1 MRQRFHRLW
10 FRRGSARIL
19 LAGGLLLVLA
29 LVALSAPVLP
39 IPNPDSQNLL
49 AAMAPPFHSAAN
61 PLGTDELGRSELS
74 RVVWGMRPTLLI
86 SLASAAAATVLGVT
100 LGMLAV
106 EAPEIV
112 TVGAEGLLD
121 IALTFPG
128 FVLAIA
134 LVSVLGANAQSL
146 IIAVTLTSLGMVG
159 RLARGEVL
167 RVRGLEFVTAARAV
181 GVSWQRIVVRHLLP
195 NILNAIVVQF
205 SLVVSVAMLTIAA
218 LGFIGLGIQPPAPEL
233 GTLVSSGA
241 KYLST
246 DQALILIPGAV
257 LSLLILPLNILGDAL
272 RDRLDVRS

>member
-1 MRQRFHRLW
+1 MRTRLRRIW
-10 FRRGSARIL
+10 FRRGSTRII
-19 LAGGLLLVLA
+19 LAGGLLLLLA
-29 LVALSAPVLP
+29 VVALLAPVLP
-39 IPNPDSQNLL
+39 IPNPDAQNLL
-49 AAMAPPFHSAAN
+49 AAMVPPFQSPAN

-86 SLASAAAATVLGVT
+86 SLASAVAATVLGVA

-106 EAPEIV
+106 EAPETI
-112 TVGAEGLLD
+112 TVAADALLD

-146 IIAVTLTSLGMVG
+146 IIAVTLTSVGLVG

-167 RVRGLEFVTAARAV
+167 RVRGLEFVVAARAV
-181 GVSWQRIVVRHLLP
+181 GVSWQRIALRHLLP

-233 GTLVSSGA
+233 GTLVSTGA
-241 KYLST
+241 KYLNT
-246 DQALILIPGAV
+246 DQSLIIIPGAV

-272 RDRLDVRS
+272 RDRLDVRG